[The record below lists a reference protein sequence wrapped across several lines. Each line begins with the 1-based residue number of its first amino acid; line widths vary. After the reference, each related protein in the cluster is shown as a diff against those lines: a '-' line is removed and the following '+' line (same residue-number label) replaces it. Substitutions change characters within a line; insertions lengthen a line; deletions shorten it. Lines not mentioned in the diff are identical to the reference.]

1 MAVLL
6 EMIQSPLD
14 VAPEAAALAQLLAVH
29 EQYVG
34 GSRRPP
40 GIGERVNTRAVQALL
55 HARAAELTYHERTVE
70 YISRVLEGL
79 PKGRTKRMSM
89 MRRKKKTT
97 TMRKIYSTH
106 SSFRLDTGA

>member
-1 MAVLL
+1 
-6 EMIQSPLD
+6 MIQSPLD

-29 EQYVG
+29 EQYVR

-79 PKGRTKRMSM
+79 PKRPHKEDVDDAEEEEDDDDEED
-89 MRRKKKTT
+89 
-97 TMRKIYSTH
+97 
-106 SSFRLDTGA
+106 L